1 MTCNCFYVSESNG
14 VRLEEMFQL
23 FDLSKYPQDGPHKE
37 NMGSFELT
45 IVAHNA
51 KEEMPLNSIPQLCSK
66 ILHLPYMY

>member
-1 MTCNCFYVSESNG
+1 
-14 VRLEEMFQL
+14 MFQL
-23 FDLSKYPQDGPHKE
+23 FDLSEYPQDGPHKE

-51 KEEMPLNSIPQLCSK
+51 KEEMPLNSIPQLSSK